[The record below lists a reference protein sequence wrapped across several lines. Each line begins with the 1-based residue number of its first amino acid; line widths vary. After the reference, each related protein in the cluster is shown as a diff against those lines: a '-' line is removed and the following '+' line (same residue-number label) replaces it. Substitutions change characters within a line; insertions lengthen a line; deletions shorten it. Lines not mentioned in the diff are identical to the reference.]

1 MIKSWIYQLPH
12 ELPNYL
18 QKLGNFKKIPEIPEK
33 LGNDGKYPVSQI
45 SAVVRENGEKPA
57 IKYSKEAL
65 I

>member
-1 MIKSWIYQLPH
+1 MTKRWIYQLPH
-12 ELPNYL
+12 EWPNYL
-18 QKLGNFKKIPEIPEK
+18 QKLENFEKIPEK

-57 IKYSKEAL
+57 VKYSKEAL